1 MNPSENPLYANVTM
15 AGFGGQ
21 GLMFIG
27 KLLAYSAMKAGMNVT
42 WIPSYGPEMRGGT
55 ANCTVVLSGRE
66 IGSPVITSPQ
76 ALIIMNNPSLDAFE
90 ARLQNNGHLFLN
102 SSLVTNETRREDIQ
116 VVRIP
121 ANDAAL
127 EVGEKRAA
135 NMVMLG
141 AYVEQTKVVT
151 KPLIFEGLKEFF
163 GKKMEFLDVNKR
175 AFEAGMRCVQD
186 GS

>member
-1 MNPSENPLYANVTM
+1 
-15 AGFGGQ
+15 
-21 GLMFIG
+21 
-27 KLLAYSAMKAGMNVT
+27 
-42 WIPSYGPEMRGGT
+42 
-55 ANCTVVLSGRE
+55 
-66 IGSPVITSPQ
+66 
-76 ALIIMNNPSLDAFE
+76 
-90 ARLQNNGHLFLN
+90 QNNGHLFLN

-121 ANDAAL
+121 ANDVAL

-151 KPLIFEGLKEFF
+151 KSLIFEGLKEFF